1 MQTWQFLT
9 MNQHRQG
16 YHAQTYYV
24 AEQPHPGATIPR
36 RMRSWSAKRLASLTS
51 HVVRWSGLSTMSL
64 LNSWGRVRGK
74 PTLGNKLFHRL
85 LLMKIQ
91 GEQVSSDLLERIY
104 VATRLKVSLHPLQ
117 LEEPP
122 CGHSHNGFN
131 SEDAVEEEEAVVYS
145 TLDFYCTSEIP
156 GVLAIVRFTTSDDHE
171 RVFDVTEVV
180 YTDTPEGYCKLEED
194 VPVALAHGIDVSV
207 LSHIDPELL
216 PEINAFLLD
225 SEV

>member
-1 MQTWQFLT
+1 
-9 MNQHRQG
+9 
-16 YHAQTYYV
+16 
-24 AEQPHPGATIPR
+24 
-36 RMRSWSAKRLASLTS
+36 
-51 HVVRWSGLSTMSL
+51 MSL
-64 LNSWGRVRGK
+64 LNSWGRVGRE

-104 VATRLKVSLHPLQ
+104 VATRLKLSLHPLQ

-122 CGHSHNGFN
+122 CGHGHNGFS
-131 SEDAVEEEEAVVYS
+131 SEEGDVEEESVVYS
-145 TLDFYCTSEIP
+145 TLDFYGTSEIP

-194 VPVALAHGIDVSV
+194 VPQALAHGIDVSV
-207 LSHIDPELL
+207 LSHLDPEIL
-216 PEINAFLLD
+216 PEINAFLID

>member
-1 MQTWQFLT
+1 
-9 MNQHRQG
+9 
-16 YHAQTYYV
+16 
-24 AEQPHPGATIPR
+24 
-36 RMRSWSAKRLASLTS
+36 MRSWSAKQLASLTS
-51 HVVRWSGLSTMSL
+51 HVVKWSGSSTLRL
-64 LNSWGRVRGK
+64 LNSWGRVRGQ
-74 PTLGNKLFHRL
+74 PTLGNKLFHRI

-122 CGHSHNGFN
+122 CGHSHNGFS
-131 SEDAVEEEEAVVYS
+131 SEEGDVEEESVVYS

-180 YTDTPEGYCKLEED
+180 YTDTPEGYCTLEED
-194 VPVALAHGIDVSV
+194 VPVALANGIDVSV

-216 PEINAFLLD
+216 PEINAFLID

>member
-1 MQTWQFLT
+1 

-16 YHAQTYYV
+16 YHAQTFCA
-24 AEQPHPGATIPR
+24 AEQRHPGATIPR
-36 RMRSWSAKRLASLTS
+36 RMRSWSAKQLASLIS
-51 HVVRWSGLSTMSL
+51 HVVKWSGSSTLRL
-64 LNSWGRVRGK
+64 LNSWGRVRGQ
-74 PTLGNKLFHRL
+74 PTLGNKLFHRI

-122 CGHSHNGFN
+122 CGHGHNGFN
-131 SEDAVEEEEAVVYS
+131 SEDEVEEEEAVVYS

-194 VPVALAHGIDVSV
+194 VPQALAHGIDVSV

-216 PEINAFLLD
+216 PEINAFLID

>member
-1 MQTWQFLT
+1 
-9 MNQHRQG
+9 
-16 YHAQTYYV
+16 
-24 AEQPHPGATIPR
+24 
-36 RMRSWSAKRLASLTS
+36 
-51 HVVRWSGLSTMSL
+51 MSL
-64 LNSWGRVRGK
+64 LNSWDRVSGQ
-74 PTLGNKLFHRL
+74 PTLSNKVFHRF
-85 LLMKIQ
+85 LLMKIES
-91 GEQVSSDLLERIY
+91 EQVSTNLLERVWI
-104 VATRLKVSLHPLQ
+104 ATRLKLSLHPLQ
-117 LEEPP
+117 LEEASS
-122 CGHSHNGFN
+122 GEGHNGYSN
-131 SEDAVEEEEAVVYS
+131 EEQEMEEESVVFS

-216 PEINAFLLD
+216 PEINAFLID

>member
-1 MQTWQFLT
+1 MKTWQFLT

-16 YHAQTYYV
+16 YHVQTCFV

-36 RMRSWSAKRLASLTS
+36 RMRSWSAKQLASLTS
-51 HVVRWSGLSTMSL
+51 HVVKWSGLSTMSL
-64 LNSWGRVRGK
+64 LNSWGRVGRE

-91 GEQVSSDLLERIY
+91 GEQFSSDLLERIWI
-104 VATRLKVSLHPLQ
+104 ATRLQVSLHPLQ

-122 CGHSHNGFN
+122 CGHDHNGFS

-145 TLDFYCTSEIP
+145 TLDFYCTSEIS
-156 GVLAIVRFTTSDDHE
+156 GVLAIVRFTTTDDNE

-194 VPVALAHGIDVSV
+194 VPQALAHGIDVSV
-207 LSHIDPELL
+207 LSHIDPEIL
-216 PEINAFLLD
+216 PEINAFLIN